1 MAQIIPEST
10 VNALVADIKPEP
22 QVEAKE
28 VTPEPEVHAM
38 MIRDPNKGNKN
49 PIDRPKSPV
58 KDGPIT
64 GRPVGPGKPVNGYP
78 GDGPVTGRPVGPGK
92 PVNGY
97 PGFIDTPHTIYPG
110 GDLLDDVQ
118 THVRCQ
124 EMFAMNVQRLITEFL
139 SMKVDLAKA
148 RTDLRESQRKLW
160 SAESDRD
167 KYKRS
172 SDQFEADLI
181 EANKDLAETK
191 KNLVDA
197 TTRLAE
203 KIEQLTKAK
212 EELKSL
218 RRELQDAKR
227 RITGLERDL
236 EYHKDRV
243 KSLEEELRKAN
254 NGENA
259 ANDRNTELTRLLYRV
274 EGDKA
279 RIEREKDKELDR
291 ANHIADQMAHAQREI
306 SDLKEQLKKKK

>member
-28 VTPEPEVHAM
+28 VAPEPEVNAM
-38 MIRDPNKGNKN
+38 MIRDPNRGHKIPPN
-49 PIDRPKSPV
+49 RSRSPV
-58 KDGPIT
+58 KDGPVKIL
-64 GRPVGPGKPVNGYP
+64 PVGPGKPIEMPRFEVPHPVYP
-78 GDGPVTGRPVGPGK
+78 S
-92 PVNGY
+92 
-97 PGFIDTPHTIYPG
+97 

-124 EMFAMNVQRLITEFL
+124 ELFAMNVQRLITEFL
-139 SMKVDLAKA
+139 TMKTDLAKA

-160 SAESDRD
+160 NAESDRD

-172 SDQFEADLI
+172 SDQFEADLG
-181 EANKDLAETK
+181 EANKELAETK
-191 KNLVDA
+191 TALQDA
-197 TTRLAE
+197 TKRLGE
-203 KIEQLTKAK
+203 KIDQLNKAK
-212 EELKSL
+212 EELKTL
-218 RRELQDAKR
+218 RRELSDAKR
-227 RITGLERDL
+227 RITGLEQDL
-236 EYHKDRV
+236 DYHRDRV

-291 ANHIADQMAHAQREI
+291 ANHIADQMARAEREI